1 MLILRRSWS
10 SGLSLERQSLLVSRW
25 RATRQLAGG
34 APTSQKARIDREKAQ
49 LVNRIRL
56 LILNREALLGSDG
69 SKEEKPRD
77 PRINAVA
84 RQADSGSTR
93 RRGDTSNDLK
103 ET

>member
-25 RATRQLAGG
+25 RATHQLAGG